1 MENLNLSIL
10 KETFKKTLQKTNKTN
25 FLLAVSGGADSMLM
39 LKIATLIRNDES
51 FNFRVIHINHNS
63 SSNAKEMEKHC
74 FDICHAYNIKI
85 TVKNINLSFDK
96 NIEEQ
101 LRNKRYES
109 FFDDMS
115 KDEALVL
122 AHHEDDQF
130 ETFLYRLFRGASPK
144 GLSSIKEITERK
156 NKILCRPF
164 LQVSKKTIIKLSRY
178 FKLKFINDN
187 SNNDLSYDRNYIRNK
202 IVPSIS
208 KRWKNIHK
216 VMNHNIELQNNYSLI
231 VNDYCKK
238 IYTSIIK
245 NNQLE
250 IEKLL
255 NYSNYL
261 HSTFLRYWI
270 NKEVNYNLSKNEI
283 YSLLSIINGKNNDYP
298 TYILKNKISIIRYND
313 CLYIVKNKI
322 DKVINNKEWDMSSD
336 ISFGSYQIKLNK
348 LKEEGVYDNLSIKA
362 PITLKKVCG
371 REKIMLNNTHHQELK
386 KIFQN
391 RSIPLWER
399 NKFILFYSHNELLL
413 AYSDNEMFISSEL
426 R

>member
-1 MENLNLSIL
+1 MDNLNLSTL
-10 KETFKKTLQKTNKTN
+10 KETLKKTLQKTHKTN
-25 FLLAVSGGADSMLM
+25 FLLAVSGGIDSMLL
-39 LKIATLIRNDES
+39 LKIATLIKNNES
-51 FNFRVIHINHNS
+51 FNFRAIHINHNH

-74 FDICHAYNIKI
+74 SNMCYEYNINL
-85 TVKNINLSFDK
+85 TVKNINLLLDK

-109 FFDDMS
+109 FFNDMA
-115 KDEALVL
+115 KDEVLVL
-122 AHHEDDQF
+122 AHHENDQF

-164 LQVSKKTIIKLSRY
+164 LQVSKKTIIEVSSH
-178 FKLKFINDN
+178 FKLKFINDH
-187 SNNDLSYDRNYIRNK
+187 SNKDLSYDRNYIRNK
-202 IVPSIS
+202 IIPSVD

-216 VMNHNIELQNNYSLI
+216 VMNHNIELQNNYSQI
-231 VNDYCKK
+231 VDDYCEKIHASLIKK
-238 IYTSIIK
+238 NELK
-245 NNQLE
+245 

-255 NYSNYL
+255 SYPYYL

-270 NKEVNYNLSKNEI
+270 NKEVRYNLSKNEI
-283 YSLLSIINGKNNDYP
+283 YSLLSIIKGTNNDYP

-313 CLYIVKNKI
+313 CLYIVKAENDKSTSNKI
-322 DKVINNKEWDMSSD
+322 WDMRSD
-336 ISFGSYQIKLNK
+336 VCFGNYQIKLNK
-348 LKEEGVYDNLSIKA
+348 LKEEGIYYSLSLKA
-362 PITLKKVCG
+362 PITLKKVSG
-371 REKIMLNNTHHQELK
+371 NEKIMLNKTNHQELK

-413 AYSDNEMFISSEL
+413 AYSDKEMFISSEL